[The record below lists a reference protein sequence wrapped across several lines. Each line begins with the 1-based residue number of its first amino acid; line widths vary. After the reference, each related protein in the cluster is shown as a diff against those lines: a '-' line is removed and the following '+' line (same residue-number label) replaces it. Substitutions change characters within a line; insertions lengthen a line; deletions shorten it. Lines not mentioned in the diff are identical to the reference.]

1 VISATAIFERLR
13 GILHEGEIDKRVQYM
28 IEVAMEVRKAKFKDN
43 PMIPEGLDLVE
54 EDDQITH
61 FLSLDDDDITAE
73 NQLGM
78 TLFRALECWQC
89 DRDAGVVIFG
99 LAVFSYSVI
108 WCSCLLC

>member
-1 VISATAIFERLR
+1 M
-13 GILHEGEIDKRVQYM
+13 EI
-28 IEVAMEVRKAKFKDN
+28 RKAKFKDN

-78 TLFRALECWQC
+78 P
-89 DRDAGVVIFG
+89 FG
-99 LAVFSYSVI
+99 GFAPLQQRT
-108 WCSCLLC
+108 C